1 MLCKHVK
8 TRSPEELRT
17 IFSLNNSDNDPVTLS
32 LSEVCVIILIFRWN
46 NCNCNKWVAV
56 CAWMCV
62 SSSVTFGIAV
72 KTCYFFRESRESCQT
87 PLEKPSNLKL
97 VALAGTVWTLWNTI
111 RTYSYLLGPPCS
123 FSICY
128 TWRYYIHCG
137 KKTSWETRITS
148 CNSRRSMSGVNWQAW
163 RCPCMIRSL
172 DQRVKLLLYPIYLFP
187 PLL

>member
-8 TRSPEELRT
+8 TLSPEELRT
-17 IFSLNNSDNDPVTLS
+17 IFSLNSSDNDPVTLS
-32 LSEVCVIILIFRWN
+32 LSEVCVIILIFKWN

-87 PLEKPSNLKL
+87 PLEKPSDLKL
-97 VALAGTVWTLWNTI
+97 VAFAGTVWTLWNTI
-111 RTYSYLLGPPCS
+111 CTYSYLLGPPCS

-137 KKTSWETRITS
+137 KKQVERPGSQVVPQDAICQVWIDGHEDVHVWS
-148 CNSRRSMSGVNWQAW
+148 DHL
-163 RCPCMIRSL
+163 IRG
-172 DQRVKLLLYPIYLFP
+172 
-187 PLL
+187 